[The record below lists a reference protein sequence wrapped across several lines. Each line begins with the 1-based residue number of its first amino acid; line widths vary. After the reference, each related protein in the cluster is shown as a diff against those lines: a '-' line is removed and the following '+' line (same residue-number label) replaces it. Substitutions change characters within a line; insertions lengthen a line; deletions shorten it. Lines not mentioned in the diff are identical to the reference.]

1 MNSNSSLFGDLL
13 DGRLGKEDEVHLHLD
28 DNFLA
33 GPVDTDA
40 HTHINDNLSQ
50 QWRHH
55 SNNHIN
61 ITDQED
67 NSSTKDGKGKGK
79 GVSPPKMVFNSLG
92 VMELEHRFTGG
103 QSITTPSNPTSLLY
117 SSTGDD
123 EEEESSSSDDD
134 DTDFIYEV
142 DRHDH
147 LYSTTNNNTNNTM
160 NSGSGRYQTTNF
172 LDTASSIIDNL
183 PVFNN
188 SGNYT
193 GTTSRECNIDD
204 LEYMGNDSFRLGGR
218 EGGGMGEGV
227 SYESTSTIRYKKL
240 QRKYCRVGIV
250 LVGLVGI
257 VLGIYYGKGGTSS
270 SQQDNEKQFDRY
282 YQIGSEDDGIVVSDG
297 VELVEGMVSIYC
309 MMCHM
314 YSLRLLLLPI

>member
-13 DGRLGKEDEVHLHLD
+13 DGHVEKEDVDNEIHLD

-40 HTHINDNLSQ
+40 HIDNS

-61 ITDQED
+61 VTQED

-79 GVSPPKMVFNSLG
+79 EVSPPKMVFNSLG

-117 SSTGDD
+117 SSAVGGGYD
-123 EEEESSSSDDD
+123 EEESSSSDDD

-147 LYSTTNNNTNNTM
+147 LYSTTNNNTNSN
-160 NSGSGRYQTTNF
+160 RYQTTNF

-188 SGNYT
+188 SGQYT

-204 LEYMGNDSFRLGGR
+204 LECMGRGGGR
-218 EGGGMGEGV
+218 EGV

-240 QRKYCRVGIV
+240 KKKYCRVGIV
-250 LVGLVGI
+250 VFGLVGI

-270 SQQDNEKQFDRY
+270 SQSQQQFDRY
-282 YQIGSEDDGIVVSDG
+282 YQIGSEDDGIIVSDG
-297 VELVEGMVSIYC
+297 VELVEGMVSVYC
-309 MMCHM
+309 MMCHVC
-314 YSLRLLLLPI
+314 S

>member
-1 MNSNSSLFGDLL
+1 MNSNSSLFGDPL
-13 DGRLGKEDEVHLHLD
+13 DGPRLEKDDEVHLHLD

-40 HTHINDNLSQ
+40 HIDNLQSTTTLGREG

-61 ITDQED
+61 VTDDAQDGSRSGE
-67 NSSTKDGKGKGK
+67 KEVGRGKG

-92 VMELEHRFTGG
+92 VMELEHRLTGG
-103 QSITTPSNPTSLLY
+103 QSITTPSSNVTSLY
-117 SSTGDD
+117 SSAGG

-147 LYSTTNNNTNNTM
+147 LYSTTNATTNNTN
-160 NSGSGRYQTTNF
+160 SGRYQTTNF

-204 LEYMGNDSFRLGGR
+204 LERMGDTTNVRYGR

-227 SYESTSTIRYKKL
+227 SYESTSTRRYKKL
-240 QRKYCRVGIV
+240 KKKFMVGIV

-257 VLGIYYGKGGTSS
+257 ALGIYYGKGS
-270 SQQDNEKQFDRY
+270 SQQINEEQFDRY
-282 YQIGSEDDGIVVSDG
+282 YQIGSEEDNGIVVSDG

-309 MMCHM
+309 MIYDICV
-314 YSLRLLLLPI
+314 S